1 MKKCLIVST
10 VSRQFTL
17 FEKGNI
23 ETLKKLG
30 YEIHCAANY
39 EDKTDELKELPI
51 TKHHIDIQR
60 SPFSL
65 KNIKAYKQLK
75 QIVNSEKYELIHCH
89 SPMGGVLTRLAAR
102 KIRKNNHTIV
112 IYTAHGFHF
121 FKGAP
126 LINWILYYPVEKWLS
141 KYTDCIITLNKEDY
155 NIANRKFKAN
165 KVELVNGIGIDEN
178 KFNFEM
184 SAEEK
189 HIFKE
194 KLELNDDDFVLIQ
207 VGELNKNKN
216 QMMAI
221 NTMAKLV
228 KENPKIHLLLVGKG
242 PQEDFYKNKINKYKL
257 EKNVH
262 MLGYRKDIPQLL
274 KISDILL
281 SLSYR
286 EGLPVNVM
294 EGMASNLPIIVTDC
308 RGNRDLIKNDENGY
322 VIKFNDILA
331 LKEKI
336 IFLLENKNISDKFKR
351 KSKRIIKCYN
361 TETVKKKMLC
371 IYHKN

>member
-1 MKKCLIVST
+1 MKKVLFTAT
-10 VSRQFTL
+10 VDSHILQFHIPYL
-17 FEKGNI
+17 KMFKEKGYEVHVATNGTENI
-23 ETLKKLG
+23 P
-30 YEIHCAANY
+30 YC
-39 EDKTDELKELPI
+39 DV
-51 TKHHIDIQR
+51 KHVVSFER
-60 SPFSL
+60 SPIKINNL
-65 KNIKAYKQLK
+65 KAIKQLK
-75 QIVNSEKYELIHCH
+75 KIIDKEKFEIIHCH
-89 SPMGGVLTRLAAR
+89 TPMGSVVTRLAAKKAR
-102 KIRKNNHTIV
+102 KEGTKV

-121 FKGAP
+121 YKGAP
-126 LINWILYYPVEKWLS
+126 LINWMIFYPVEKYLS
-141 KYTDCIITLNKEDY
+141 QYTDCLITINDEDY
-155 NIANRKFKAN
+155 ELARKKFK
-165 KVELVNGIGIDEN
+165 KCKQIELIYGVGVDEN
-178 KFNFEM
+178 KFNFKM
-184 SAEEK
+184 TDQEK
-189 HIFKE
+189 H
-194 KLELNDDDFVLIQ
+194 ELRKSLGLRDDDFVLIE

-228 KENPKIHLLLVGKG
+228 KENSKIHLLLVGKG

-351 KSKRIIKCYN
+351 KSKRITKCYN